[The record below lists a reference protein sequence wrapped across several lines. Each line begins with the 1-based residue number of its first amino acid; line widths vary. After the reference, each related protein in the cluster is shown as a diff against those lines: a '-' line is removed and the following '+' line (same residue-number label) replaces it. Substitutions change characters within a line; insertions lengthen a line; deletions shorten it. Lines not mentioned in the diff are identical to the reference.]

1 MYQWLRRLLTN
12 PAAPRSAD
20 PPVAARALQSHAPP
34 PAPLPVAPPVTAT
47 APAPAEPMAPATAA
61 APPPETRADPD
72 LATSIPSFDQKDAI
86 NSAYFHW
93 LFASYGQEELDTNQ
107 AEERVLATLLK
118 MSRQQG
124 TADMMRRMPGLI
136 PQVLQ
141 SLRSERFS
149 GAEIARK
156 ISSDVV
162 LVAAVTRLA
171 NHAIHYSG
179 QAITS
184 VEHAIMVIG
193 QEGLRQLVTTVAF
206 RPIINLNSG
215 YYTKLLA
222 PRIWEQSER
231 CAVAARMLA
240 PAEGVEPFDA
250 FLTGLVQNAGLLA
263 TLRVM
268 DQIGGDS
275 RALGSTLFC
284 ARLQGAA
291 RHIAAGVAQEWA
303 FPPSV
308 AAAISEQELMSRG
321 AAISPLGRVLSRAD
335 YLSKTRIM
343 AEQGQIAEDDPGLF
357 DGLPPDTQS
366 CYAALHAIPETAT

>member
-1 MYQWLRRLLTN
+1 MYQWLRRLLSGSAAASEAAAP
-12 PAAPRSAD
+12 PAA
-20 PPVAARALQSHAPP
+20 AARAVH
-34 PAPLPVAPPVTAT
+34 
-47 APAPAEPMAPATAA
+47 APAPAVAHPPAA
-61 APPPETRADPD
+61 APPGPPTPAPAAEIAPPPPSPIAAVLETGV
-72 LATSIPSFDQKDAI
+72 PSFDQKDAI
-86 NSAYFHW
+86 NSAYCRW
-93 LFASYGQEELDTNQ
+93 LFATYGKDELDTNQ

-118 MSRQQG
+118 MSRQHSA
-124 TADMMRRMPGLI
+124 ADMMRRMPGLI

-141 SLRSERFS
+141 SLRSEQFA

-162 LVAAVTRLA
+162 LVAAVIRLA
-171 NHAIHYSG
+171 NHAIHHSG
-179 QAITS
+179 QGITS

-193 QEGLRQLVTTVAF
+193 QEGLRQLITTVAF

-240 PAEGVEPFDA
+240 PPEDVEPFDA

-268 DQIGGDS
+268 DQIGGES
-275 RALGSTLFC
+275 RALGSALFC
-284 ARLQGAA
+284 ARLQGAT
-291 RHIAAGVAQEWA
+291 RQIAAGVAQEWH

-308 AAAISEQELMSRG
+308 AEAILEQELMRRG
-321 AAISPLGRVLSRAD
+321 SAISPLGRVLARAD
-335 YLSKTRIM
+335 YLSKARIM
-343 AEQGQIAEDDPGLF
+343 AEQGQIAEDDPSLF
-357 DGLPPDTQS
+357 DGLPPAAQR
-366 CYAALHAIPETAT
+366 CYATLHTIPEADT